1 MINSVVKAIKILEL
15 FSAAEPRLSLAE
27 ISRRLKM
34 PKSTAHN
41 LLATLHAEGF
51 IERVDG
57 ELYALGAGPLILTQ
71 HMRVNVE
78 LRDPAAPLL
87 RQLADASRESVY
99 LTVRDGDAALYI
111 YAVESPHRL
120 LARTAVGERA
130 MLHCTSVGKA
140 MLAWLP
146 EQEAAAVIART
157 GLPAYTATTI
167 TDAGALRAELAVTR
181 ARGYSRDAGEHEAGT
196 YCLGAPI
203 LDARGLAF
211 AACSVSGP
219 DPAILGAR
227 QPKLAEAVMG
237 AAQGI
242 SRLMGYVAPSVA
254 QARRRQPH
262 NGKLF

>member
-1 MINSVVKAIKILEL
+1 MIHSVVKAIKILEL

-57 ELYALGAGPLILTQ
+57 ELYALGAKPLALTQ
-71 HMRVNVE
+71 HMRVSVE
-78 LRDPAAPLL
+78 LRDPAAPVL

-99 LTVRDGDAALYI
+99 LTVREGDAALYI

-140 MLAWLP
+140 MLAWLS
-146 EQEAAAVIART
+146 EEEVAAIVART

-167 TDAGALRAELAVTR
+167 TNAAALAAELAATR
-181 ARGYSRDAGEHEAGT
+181 ARGYSRDAGEHEEGT
-196 YCLGAPI
+196 FCLGAPI
-203 LDARGLAF
+203 LDARGTPF

-219 DPAILGAR
+219 DPAILGER
-227 QPKLAEAVMG
+227 QPKLAAAVVA
-237 AAQGI
+237 AAQSI
-242 SRLMGYVAPSVA
+242 SRLMGYVAPSGA
-254 QARRRQPH
+254 QARLRAG
-262 NGKLF
+262 NGARA